1 MTHGEHFVTER
12 SHSGG
17 SKTEPSPRAGAVR
30 SYSHSNEGTQK
41 GETALHPAVRD
52 LMRSM
57 AAVAMC
63 IVLAHLLAGCGGGD
77 PEPDV
82 LLPTV
87 SCTAGAC
94 K

>member
-1 MTHGEHFVTER
+1 M
-12 SHSGG
+12 
-17 SKTEPSPRAGAVR
+17 KTA
-30 SYSHSNEGTQK
+30 TQP
-41 GETALHPAVRD
+41 ALHPAVRD
-52 LMRSM
+52 LMRSL
-57 AAVAMC
+57 AAVALC

-87 SCTAGAC
+87 SCTAGVC